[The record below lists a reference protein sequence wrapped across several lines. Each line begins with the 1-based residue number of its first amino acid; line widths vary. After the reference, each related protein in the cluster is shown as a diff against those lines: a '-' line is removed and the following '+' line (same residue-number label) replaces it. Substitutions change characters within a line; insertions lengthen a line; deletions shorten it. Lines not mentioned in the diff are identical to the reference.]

1 MTTPL
6 TPARRKALVLFASMA
21 SAAALA
27 VVRKPSRRLADE
39 RPAVKLESVFPATF
53 GGWQLA
59 PAAGGVVRPADE
71 TGKIYGIYDQVL
83 ERVYIGPQG
92 ERVMLSVAYGTEQS
106 VGLQVHR
113 PEVCYPGGGFI
124 VSRLERMNLTVGPRT
139 LPATRLLATQP
150 GRSEPI
156 TYWTVLGD
164 KVENNSAAFRWT
176 QITSGLK
183 GDILDG
189 MLVRISTIDMNIER
203 AYEQQ
208 ARFAAALMAGI
219 DPASQARVF
228 GK

>member
-1 MTTPL
+1 MTAL
-6 TPARRKALVLFASMA
+6 TPNRRKALVLFLSMGG
-21 SAAALA
+21 AAALA
-27 VVRKPSRRLADE
+27 VARKPSRRLADE
-39 RPAVKLESVFPATF
+39 RPAVKLESVFPETF
-53 GGWQLA
+53 GGWQMA
-59 PAAGGVVRPADE
+59 PIAGGLVRPADE
-71 TGKIYGIYDQVL
+71 TGKVYGIYDQVL

-124 VSRLERMNLTVGPRT
+124 VSRLERFGLPLGGRT
-139 LPATRLLATQP
+139 LPATRLLAKQP

-164 KVENNSAAFRWT
+164 AVENNSTAFRWK

-189 MLVRISTIDMNIER
+189 MLVRISTIDLNVER

-219 DPASQARVF
+219 PAASSARVF